1 MTKTPILSHLS
12 EGIVLVNDPSAV
24 CGDVCARAKAKAT
37 KTPFPPSASL
47 ASNTGELTHADLC
60 YIGVPKVLGSFTQ
73 FLILSNDAARY
84 MSIYLLS

>member
-24 CGDVCARAKAKAT
+24 CDVCARAKAT
-37 KTPFPPSASL
+37 KTPFPPSTSL

-60 YIGVPKVLGSFTQ
+60 YIGTRKLYAIPDSQ
-73 FLILSNDAARY
+73 
-84 MSIYLLS
+84 